1 MSPAGKSE
9 RLRLCLTGK
18 SWPGSPPLL
27 GRLEFALGEGEV
39 VALCGPSGCGKST
52 LLSIAAGLDRGFC
65 GSLYLG
71 EGLRLSMVFQT
82 PRLLPWRSI
91 AENVALGLGGLDK
104 ETLRQAEQALEA
116 QGLGGQGHLLPGH
129 LSLGMARRVALAR
142 AMAARPDLLL
152 LDEAFV
158 SLDEACVLQAL
169 QVVAAEIAG
178 RGLSVLMVSHD
189 GPDLERLSARRLQLV
204 GRPAVLA

>member
-71 EGLRLSMVFQT
+71 EGFAS
-82 PRLLPWRSI
+82 PWCSR
-91 AENVALGLGGLDK
+91 
-104 ETLRQAEQALEA
+104 
-116 QGLGGQGHLLPGH
+116 
-129 LSLGMARRVALAR
+129 RRVCCPGAALPR
-142 AMAARPDLLL
+142 MSP
-152 LDEAFV
+152 
-158 SLDEACVLQAL
+158 
-169 QVVAAEIAG
+169 
-178 RGLSVLMVSHD
+178 
-189 GPDLERLSARRLQLV
+189 
-204 GRPAVLA
+204 